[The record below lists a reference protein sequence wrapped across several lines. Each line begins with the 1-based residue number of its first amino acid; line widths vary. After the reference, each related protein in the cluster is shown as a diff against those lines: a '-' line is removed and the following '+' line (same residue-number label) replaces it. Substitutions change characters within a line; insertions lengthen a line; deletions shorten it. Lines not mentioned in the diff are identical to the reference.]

1 MNWKDYEKEV
11 HAYYLRMYP
20 NAHITHNA
28 RIVGRYSGKKRQI
41 DILIE
46 DDVADY
52 PIKIVIDTK
61 YRSRKIDVGC
71 VESFISMIKDV
82 EANRGVMIASK
93 GYSEAAIQR
102 AYKDSRSIE
111 LDILNFDELLKNQGR
126 CGIPYS
132 GKRSIFLHA
141 PMGWV
146 VDNSKL
152 GFGLACLYQRGL
164 SIETAMKNKEFGYLN
179 FWHKDKDA
187 QSIFELAEMQNEGM
201 RNHYT
206 NLCIGETRAPKR
218 DDQRDTYIRVASS
231 DELPFLEVTGFIDCD
246 DFIVFFVLFTRKEF
260 KDKNMR
266 KLKCILKYSM
276 PFKMNFDNTKVIKQL
291 KNECK
296 SIEDPT
302 KKAQSYAQIAEW
314 YAEMDNA
321 DKAMEYRRL
330 CWKTYPE
337 IYENIEPL
345 IRGELGFGNYDAA
358 MNYSIGFF
366 SLAPKNPRVMRD
378 MLSIYDDSKYLDM
391 FDRLIK
397 QLRVNYCNDNE
408 VLGNINFHHGI
419 YFSVAGNDKKA
430 LEKFELAKRLFI
442 LVDKKHDAIDK
453 AEKCIE
459 ELHGGQT

>member
-1 MNWKDYEKEV
+1 MNWKDYEKKV
-11 HAYYLRMYP
+11 HAYYSQMYP

-28 RIVGRYSGKKRQI
+28 KIAGRYSGINRQI

-61 YRSRKIDVGC
+61 YYSRKIDVGC
-71 VESFISMIKDV
+71 VESFISMMEDV

-102 AYKDSRSIE
+102 VYKSSRSIE
-111 LDILNFDELLKNQGR
+111 LDILNFDELLKNQGL

-132 GKRSIFLHA
+132 RKRSILLHV
-141 PMGWV
+141 PIGWV

-164 SIETAMKNKEFGYLN
+164 NIKTAMKNHEFGYLN
-179 FWHKDKDA
+179 FWHKDKHA
-187 QSIFELAEMQNEGM
+187 QSIVELVEMQNEGM

-206 NLCIGETRAPKR
+206 NLCISESRAPKR

-231 DELPFLEVTGFIDCD
+231 NELPSLEVAGFIDCD
-246 DFIVFFVLFTRKEF
+246 DFIVVFVLFTRKEF
-260 KDKNMR
+260 KDKNIR
-266 KLKCILKYSM
+266 KLNCILKYSM
-276 PFKMNFDNTKVIKQL
+276 PCRIDFDNTKVIKQL
-291 KNECK
+291 KNKCK
-296 SIEDPT
+296 SIKDPIE
-302 KKAQSYAQIAEW
+302 KARSYAKIAKW
-314 YAEMDNA
+314 YAEMDNT

-337 IYENIEPL
+337 IYENIKPL
-345 IRGELGFGNYDAA
+345 IRGELGLGNYDAA
-358 MNYSIGFF
+358 MKYSIGFF
-366 SLAPKNPRVMRD
+366 SLAPKNPEVMQD
-378 MLSIYDDSKYLDM
+378 LLSIYDDSKYLDM
-391 FDRLIK
+391 FNEIAK
-397 QLRVNYCNDNE
+397 QLRFNYRNDNE

-419 YFSVAGNDKKA
+419 YLSFAGDNKKA
-430 LEKFELAKRLFI
+430 LEKFELAKQLFI

-459 ELHGGQT
+459 ELRSG